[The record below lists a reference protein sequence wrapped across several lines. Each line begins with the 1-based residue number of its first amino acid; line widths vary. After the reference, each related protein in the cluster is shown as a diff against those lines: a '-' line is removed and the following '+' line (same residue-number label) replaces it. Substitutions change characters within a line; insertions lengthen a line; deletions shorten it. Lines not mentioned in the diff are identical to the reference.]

1 MERRIDE
8 GERRETTSRRAGDL
22 PDDRRITA
30 LADGVFAIVMTL
42 LVLGID
48 VPEVPE
54 EEIADRLV
62 DEVLWLWPLIAAY
75 VVSFLYLGIY
85 WIGHHSQYHYM
96 HAVNT
101 NALWL
106 NIVFLMFVCMIPF
119 TTRLV
124 GTYHRQEIALSLYGA
139 NLIAISLASLAHWRY
154 AGRSDLLEPQAGK
167 AQMRRATRR
176 ILIGIALFAAAIA
189 LAFVDPRWSLATF
202 MAVPLLHI
210 LPGPVHVDWSH

>member
-1 MERRIDE
+1 MPAG
-8 GERRETTSRRAGDL
+8 GESEPSSQRTRDL
-22 PDDRRITA
+22 PDDRRITT

-85 WIGHHSQYHYM
+85 WIGHHTQFHYM
-96 HAVNT
+96 RVVNT

-106 NIVFLMFVCMIPF
+106 NIVFFMFVCLIPF

-124 GTYHRQEIALSLYGA
+124 GAYDRQEIALSLYGA
-139 NLIAISLASLAHWRY
+139 NLIAISLAALAHWRY
-154 AGRSDLLEPQAGK
+154 AARAGLLEVEAGN
-167 AQMRRATRR
+167 AEMRKATRR
-176 ILIGIALFAAAIA
+176 LLIGAGLFVIAIA

-202 MAVPLLHI
+202 IAVPVLHI
-210 LPGPVHVDWSH
+210 LPGPVHVDWTR

>member
-1 MERRIDE
+1 MPAE
-8 GERRETTSRRAGDL
+8 GESEPTSRRTRDL
-22 PDDRRITA
+22 PDDRRITT

-85 WIGHHSQYHYM
+85 WIGHHTQFHYM
-96 HAVNT
+96 RVVNT

-106 NIVFLMFVCMIPF
+106 NIVFFMFVCLIPF

-124 GTYHRQEIALSLYGA
+124 GAYDRQEIALSLYGA
-139 NLIAISLASLAHWRY
+139 NLIAISFAALAHWRY
-154 AGRSDLLEPQAGK
+154 AARAGLLEVEAGN
-167 AQMRRATRR
+167 AEMRKATRR
-176 ILIGIALFAAAIA
+176 LLIGAGLFVIAIA

-202 MAVPLLHI
+202 IAVPVLHI
-210 LPGPVHVDWSH
+210 LPGPVHVDWTR

>member
-1 MERRIDE
+1 MSPKGDRTPATKRI
-8 GERRETTSRRAGDL
+8 RDL
-22 PDDRRITA
+22 PDDRRITT

-62 DEVLWLWPLIAAY
+62 DEVLWLWPVIAAY

-85 WIGHHSQYHYM
+85 WIGHHTLFHYM
-96 HAVNT
+96 RVVNT

-106 NIVFLMFVCMIPF
+106 NIVFFMFVCLIPF

-124 GTYHRQEIALSLYGA
+124 GAYDRQEVALTLYGA
-139 NLIAISLASLAHWRY
+139 NLLAISLAALAHWRY
-154 AGRSDLLEPQAGK
+154 AARAGLLEEAGNREMRK
-167 AQMRRATRR
+167 ATKRL
-176 ILIGIALFAAAIA
+176 LIGAGLFAVAIA
-189 LAFVDPRWSLATF
+189 LAFVHPRWSLAVLLI
-202 MAVPLLHI
+202 VPVLHI
-210 LPGPVHVDWSH
+210 LPGPIHVDWTR

>member
-1 MERRIDE
+1 MSPKGDRTPATKRI
-8 GERRETTSRRAGDL
+8 RDL
-22 PDDRRITA
+22 PDDRRITT

-62 DEVLWLWPLIAAY
+62 GEVLWLWPLIAAY

-85 WIGHHSQYHYM
+85 WIGHHTQFHYM
-96 HAVNT
+96 RVVDT
-101 NALWL
+101 NALWI
-106 NIVFLMFVCMIPF
+106 NIVFFMFVCLIPF

-124 GTYHRQEIALSLYGA
+124 GAYDRQEIALSLYGA
-139 NLIAISLASLAHWRY
+139 NLIAISLAALAHWRY
-154 AGRSDLLEPQAGK
+154 AAHADLLEAEVGRTE
-167 AQMRRATRR
+167 MRKATRR
-176 ILIGIALFAAAIA
+176 LLIGAGLFAIAIG

-202 MAVPLLHI
+202 IAVPVLHI
-210 LPGPVHVDWSH
+210 LPGPVHVDWTR

>member
-1 MERRIDE
+1 MSPKGDRTPATKRI
-8 GERRETTSRRAGDL
+8 RDL
-22 PDDRRITA
+22 PDDRRITT

-62 DEVLWLWPLIAAY
+62 DEVLWLWPVIAAY

-85 WIGHHSQYHYM
+85 WIGHHTLFHYM
-96 HAVNT
+96 RVVNT

-106 NIVFLMFVCMIPF
+106 NIVFFMFVCLIPF

-124 GTYHRQEIALSLYGA
+124 GAYDRQELALTLYGA
-139 NLIAISLASLAHWRY
+139 NLLAISLAALAHWRY
-154 AGRSDLLEPQAGK
+154 AARAGLLEEAGNREMRK
-167 AQMRRATRR
+167 ATKRL
-176 ILIGIALFAAAIA
+176 LIGAGLFAVAIA
-189 LAFVDPRWSLATF
+189 LAFVHPRWSLAVLLI
-202 MAVPLLHI
+202 VPLLHI
-210 LPGPVHVDWSH
+210 LPGPIHVDWTR

>member
-1 MERRIDE
+1 MSPKGDRTPATKRI
-8 GERRETTSRRAGDL
+8 RDL
-22 PDDRRITA
+22 PDDRRITT

-62 DEVLWLWPLIAAY
+62 DEVLWLWPVIAAY

-85 WIGHHSQYHYM
+85 WIGHHTLFHYM
-96 HAVNT
+96 RVVNT

-106 NIVFLMFVCMIPF
+106 NIVFFMFVCLIPF

-124 GTYHRQEIALSLYGA
+124 GAYDRQEVALTLYGA
-139 NLIAISLASLAHWRY
+139 NLLAISLAALAHWRY
-154 AGRSDLLEPQAGK
+154 AARAGLLEEAGNREMRK
-167 AQMRRATRR
+167 ATKRL
-176 ILIGIALFAAAIA
+176 LIGAGLFAVAIA
-189 LAFVDPRWSLATF
+189 LAFVHPRWSLAVLLI
-202 MAVPLLHI
+202 VPLLHI
-210 LPGPVHVDWSH
+210 LPGPIHVDWTR

>member
-1 MERRIDE
+1 VSAE
-8 GERRETTSRRAGDL
+8 GNRTPITKRMRDL
-22 PDDRRITA
+22 PDDRRITT

-62 DEVLWLWPLIAAY
+62 HEVLWLWPVIAAY

-85 WIGHHSQYHYM
+85 WIGHHTQFHYM
-96 HAVNT
+96 RVVNT

-106 NIVFLMFVCMIPF
+106 NIVFFMFVCLIPF

-124 GTYHRQEIALSLYGA
+124 GAYDRQEVALTLYGA
-139 NLIAISLASLAHWRY
+139 NLMAISLAALAHWRY
-154 AGRSDLLEPQAGK
+154 AARAGLLEEEAGK
-167 AQMRRATRR
+167 REMRKATKRL
-176 ILIGIALFAAAIA
+176 LIGAGFFAFAIA
-189 LAFVDPRWSLATF
+189 LAFVEPRWSLAVL
-202 MAVPLLHI
+202 MIVPVLHI
-210 LPGPVHVDWSH
+210 LPGPIHVDWTR

>member
-1 MERRIDE
+1 MSPKGDRTPATKRI
-8 GERRETTSRRAGDL
+8 RDL
-22 PDDRRITA
+22 PDDRRITT

-62 DEVLWLWPLIAAY
+62 DEVLWLWPVIAAY

-85 WIGHHSQYHYM
+85 WIGHHTLFHYM
-96 HAVNT
+96 RVVNT

-106 NIVFLMFVCMIPF
+106 NIVFFMFVCLIPF

-124 GTYHRQEIALSLYGA
+124 GAYDRQELALTLYGA
-139 NLIAISLASLAHWRY
+139 NLLAISLAALAHWRY
-154 AGRSDLLEPQAGK
+154 AARAGLLEEAGNREMRK
-167 AQMRRATRR
+167 ATKRL
-176 ILIGIALFAAAIA
+176 LIGAGLFAVAIA
-189 LAFVDPRWSLATF
+189 LAFVHPRWSLAVLLI
-202 MAVPLLHI
+202 VPVLHI
-210 LPGPVHVDWSH
+210 LPGPIHVDWTR